1 MESRS
6 KLSAGIVGGILIAGL
21 GMIIRGN
28 ARQIAWPKEYGFM
41 GSRGSTEWFFQEEL
55 FKDYGRALIL
65 LGCGFFLAT
74 FYRWLCL
81 STTKQA

>member
-1 MESRS
+1 M
-6 KLSAGIVGGILIAGL
+6 
-21 GMIIRGN
+21 
-28 ARQIAWPKEYGFM
+28 AWPKEYGFM
-41 GSRGSTEWFFQEEL
+41 GSRESTEWFFQEEL